1 MQKHL
6 IEGVNSEIEAQR
18 IVEFN
23 LNNKREFGSNKH
35 DDFWHD
41 TYCLLSL
48 HVANVNM
55 LSNFGFNLVA
65 KNIIC

>member
-35 DDFWHD
+35 DDF
-41 TYCLLSL
+41 
-48 HVANVNM
+48 
-55 LSNFGFNLVA
+55 
-65 KNIIC
+65 